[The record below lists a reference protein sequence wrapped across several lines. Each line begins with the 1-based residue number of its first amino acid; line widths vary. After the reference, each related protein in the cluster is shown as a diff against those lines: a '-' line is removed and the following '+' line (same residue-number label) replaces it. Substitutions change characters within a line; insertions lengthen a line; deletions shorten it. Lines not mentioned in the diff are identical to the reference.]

1 MATSTCRAIGT
12 TSWAGLPAAPA
23 GEQHDVVAFKAGEVC
38 AEELASGNDDDVEA
52 GIGLVAAEQFAGETL
67 GSIANDGAPEL
78 SRRGDTQPGR
88 PAVRCRITRQH
99 EHGHEATVPLR
110 ALRVDVLEVAPT
122 PDAFVRLE
130 SLGHA
135 ES

>member
-1 MATSTCRAIGT
+1 MTTSTCRAIGT
-12 TSWAGLPAAPA
+12 TSWAGLPAAAA

-38 AEELASGNDDDVEA
+38 AEELASGYDDDVEA
-52 GIGLVAAEQFAGETL
+52 GIGLVAAEQFARETL
-67 GSIANDGAPEL
+67 GSIANDGASEL
-78 SRRGDTQPGR
+78 PRRGHTQPGW
-88 PAVRCRITRQH
+88 ADVRCRITRQH

-110 ALRVDVLEVAPT
+110 ALCVNVLEVGPT
-122 PDAFVRLE
+122 ADTFVRVK